1 LALTVLYFYVY
12 EVDGDGDDNDDDDD
26 YDLDVYVS
34 DAIISIFYQKWTRT
48 GNLNLNSQAQF
59 LT

>member
-1 LALTVLYFYVY
+1 
-12 EVDGDGDDNDDDDD
+12 
-26 YDLDVYVS
+26 VYVS